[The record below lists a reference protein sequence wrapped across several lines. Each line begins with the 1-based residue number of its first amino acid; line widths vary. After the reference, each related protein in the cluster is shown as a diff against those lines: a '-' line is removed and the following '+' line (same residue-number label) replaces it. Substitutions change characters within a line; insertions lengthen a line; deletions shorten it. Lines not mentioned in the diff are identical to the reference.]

1 MKYVAPEPTPIPPEL
16 PNDPS
21 RSPPPDLPLNT
32 PPEKGP
38 GRPEPLPL
46 GPTRPRP
53 VARAWLGALA
63 CMGMLAFAGDAFAQ
77 TPAGKDTTTL
87 EPPNPQQSECSQITS
102 SEKRAECLR
111 RNQPS
116 GAPPTGKTTGDQ
128 PAAVAPSV
136 GREMRPVPKGEAP
149 KRSEPEFP
157 EHSR

>member
-1 MKYVAPEPTPIPPEL
+1 MKHLAPEPTPIPPEL
-16 PNDPS
+16 PNDPA

-38 GRPEPLPL
+38 GRPEPLPP

-63 CMGMLAFAGDAFAQ
+63 CVVVLAWAGAADAQ
-77 TPAGKDTTTL
+77 RPAGKDTSEL
-87 EPPNPQQSECSQITS
+87 EPANPQQSECSQIS
-102 SEKRAECLR
+102 NSEERGRCLK

-136 GREMRPVPKGEAP
+136 GHEMKPVPKGEAP
-149 KRSEPEFP
+149 PRKKPTFP